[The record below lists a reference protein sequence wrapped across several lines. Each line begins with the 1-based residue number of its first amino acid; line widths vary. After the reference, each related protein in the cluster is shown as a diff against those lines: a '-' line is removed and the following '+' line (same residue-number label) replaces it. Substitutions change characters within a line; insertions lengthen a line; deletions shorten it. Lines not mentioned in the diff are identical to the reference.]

1 MTAEP
6 MGPLAARAGD
16 LAALAEVSGG
26 ELVVAEVP
34 FLAQVDLRVATEA
47 ARHLALPRQPNTVL
61 AAGDRAALWLGPD
74 EWLVTGAPGSAT
86 AIAMELA
93 AALPGVTTSIVD
105 VSANR
110 AVLDL
115 SGPAALEVLARGCSL
130 DLHPRS
136 WWAGLCAQT
145 ILGKTQVILDQ
156 RVTATRIYVRPSF
169 AGYLVDW
176 LAAAVATI

>member
-1 MTAEP
+1 MS
-6 MGPLAARAGD
+6 PLAERAQD

-26 ELVVAEVP
+26 AATAAEVP
-34 FLAQVDLRVATEA
+34 FLGQVDLRVSTEVSGN
-47 ARHLALPRQPNTVL
+47 LALPRVPNTVL

-74 EWLVTGAPGSAT
+74 EWLITGAPGSAP
-86 AIAMELA
+86 AIAAEVA
-93 AALPGVTTSIVD
+93 AALAGVASSIVD

-115 SGPAALEVLARGCSL
+115 SGPAALDVLARGCPL
-130 DLHPRS
+130 DLRS

-156 RVTATRIYVRPSF
+156 RVNATRIYVRPSF
-169 AGYLVDW
+169 ANYLVDW
-176 LAAAVATI
+176 LRAAAATI

>member
-6 MGPLAARAGD
+6 TSPLAERAQD
-16 LAALAEVSGG
+16 LAALAEASGG
-26 ELVVAEVP
+26 AVTASEVP
-34 FLAQVDLRVATEA
+34 FLAQVDLRVAAEA
-47 ARHLALPRQPNTVL
+47 AGHLALPRQPNTVL

-74 EWLVTGAPGSAT
+74 EWLVTGAPGSAP
-86 AIAMELA
+86 AIAAELA
-93 AALPGVTTSIVD
+93 AALTGVPSSIVD

-110 AVLDL
+110 AVIDL
-115 SGPAALEVLARGCSL
+115 SGPAALDVLARGCSL

-145 ILGKTQVILDQ
+145 ILGKAQVILDQ
-156 RVTATRIYVRPSF
+156 RVTATRIYQRPSF

-176 LAAAVATI
+176 LTAAVATV

>member
-1 MTAEP
+1 VTVEP
-6 MGPLAARAGD
+6 MSPLAERARD
-16 LAALAEVSGG
+16 LAALAEASGG
-26 ELVVAEVP
+26 AATAAEVP
-34 FLAQVDLRVATEA
+34 FLGQVGLRVSTEVSGN
-47 ARHLALPRQPNTVL
+47 LALPREPNTVL

-74 EWLVTGAPGSAT
+74 EWLITGAPGSAP
-86 AIAMELA
+86 AIAAELA
-93 AALPGVTTSIVD
+93 AALAGVASSIVD

-115 SGPAALEVLARGCSL
+115 SGPAALDVLARGCPL

-156 RVTATRIYVRPSF
+156 RVNATRIYVRPSF
-169 AGYLVDW
+169 ANYLVDW
-176 LAAAVATI
+176 LTAAAATI